1 MNGISSQG
9 LAVLL
14 VVLLNFTKPLNGQ
27 ELEPRAYSVSPVGI
41 NIALFSYSYPS
52 GDVEFDPSLPIE
64 NVKAKLNV
72 LTLGY
77 PWSRLLV
84 LYGKALA

>member
-64 NVKAKLNV
+64 RQGQAERSYLRSD
-72 LTLGY
+72 TFGR
-77 PWSRLLV
+77 SIS
-84 LYGKALA
+84 